1 MNKKIK
7 RILIIF
13 LLFMVLIYT
22 KSIANDYDA
31 NSGGDT
37 GNFYNMRPGD
47 YIVNVNF
54 NNSLYWSNP
63 SCGEFKYY
71 CVEFAQDLNVIK
83 SNGVSYFVEH
93 VIDLVGKKATMDGNE
108 YEGAEIGR
116 IAYILSKNEGYQD
129 GTMWVDEWEYYFHN
143 GSDGNRDYSS
153 AADKNGASFTTT
165 QKLMWLYVNDFANK
179 MGIELDGGANARNEG
194 FNGTA
199 PDSKSDQLG
208 MYWNNLN
215 GERENVESH
224 QDDYLDKTEGKIN
237 NDNAKIFTSTY
248 SGDSTEYI
256 EYGPI
261 TAEFA
266 SRDGHLSH
274 STEIKDQNDN
284 MIYNVSYYS
293 YENGE
298 KIFVDQSQLK
308 SGKEFYLRFEPTQQV
323 KEMTK
328 LKIKITP
335 DVQNV
340 KTARIIV
347 INNPTHQRLFFVKSG
362 EENYQS
368 SAEKEI
374 PVSITGSLEIKKA
387 DTQSGN
393 GIPNVKMQIKRNSNN
408 KWVIGNLKGEVSY
421 INEND
426 SVPFGWYKVFTTES
440 DGKISIKGL
449 YAGDYTITEVENTN
463 SAYVTNP
470 NITVSVKVEPVK
482 TTYTTINNQRII
494 DLKILKQDTDTNK
507 VLANVK
513 FKIKRSSDGKF
524 IKKSGIENI
533 TYVEEN
539 DATEFY
545 TDSNGQIL
553 IEGITAGEYVAIEIE
568 NPNKGYE
575 KNPNTSILLDVNGSG
590 DLKRELVIKN
600 INNKRKYVDISGYVW
615 EDKGNGKD
623 NLRNDLYKND
633 DSDAKDQGVNGIK
646 VLLKEYKS
654 KDLDGKLVGTEISS
668 TTTAESGK
676 YSEIDGGEFIFS
688 DVEIT
693 KLNNYYVEYEY
704 NGLKYQSATSNLNQD
719 NGSKA
724 VDQVERNLLDEKFA
738 EIDSTGSNTVSVK
751 DKNKEEVL
759 KVDYNQTEEH
769 TAKPNIVDNE
779 ITKLHANTKDAN
791 YTFTYDYNTGLSEIR
806 YINLGIY
813 EKEQAD
819 LALAQD
825 LYNVNVGV
833 NGYWHIYNY
842 QSRIDKTTNKFKTSQ
857 DTTEDQWDAWNVGVK
872 FKNSNTGTYKRAIY
886 KSDVNYETEDKNKEL
901 QVYLTYKVGIK
912 NESTFLTRA
921 NKVVEYYDNRYDL
934 VEVGTEID
942 NENNITKRLNY
953 NINKDYND
961 KYSKVTIET
970 NTEVKPTEETYIY
983 IQYKLSRNA
992 ILNILN
998 SNIERDALLYSIAEI
1013 DSYTVF
1019 KDENGSTVAAIDN
1032 DSVPGNI
1039 EIGNINTYEDDN
1051 DSAPPIK
1058 LELKNDRSIEGTVFL
1073 DETSNELKTGQVRQG
1088 DGEYTSD
1095 DKTKISGVKVSLHKV
1110 LEDGS
1115 IDNNVTQVYNGTEWI
1130 EASTLTNDDGD
1141 FKISGYIPGQ
1151 YVVVYT
1157 WGDKEYQ
1164 VQYYKGT
1171 IYDINR
1177 DQNNKEWYKENV
1189 EVRKTDAIDNYE
1201 ERKLIDEQVSKF
1213 TNHNVKEEIS
1223 KAYDNGYTGNI
1234 INKINSLTPTIQ
1246 IGVEYDTTITDGI
1259 EDKVEFIIRNVDFG
1273 LVRRARQKLNLEKRV
1288 SGFKVTLSNGQVL
1301 ADAKIVEDANGKRH
1315 LEGTTNHMTIG
1326 NPTNNFRGYVKL
1338 EIDNEIIEG
1347 ATLNVEYE
1355 IKAVNQS
1362 EIEYVSEDYYKYGK
1376 LGTNEQK
1383 VTLTPYEI
1391 VDYLDKN
1398 LALDENLNEDWEQIT
1413 NIKLK
1418 ELKAIGVEDLNQK
1431 KIVSTKNLSIE
1442 RLLPGESK
1450 SVYLYAAKLLT
1461 STEDITFDN
1470 DAEVVTIKYLN
1481 KNLIQQNE
1489 PSMVPIEYPEKV
1501 STSEEI
1507 QIVPSTGAN
1516 MNYTVPIIVGIVSLV
1531 ILGIGV
1537 FVIKKKII
1545 EK

>member
-1 MNKKIK
+1 MKNRNLRIIISVILML
-7 RILIIF
+7 ILIVMLESKVVANWDPSWLRIGDEVSLSYKELYDNDVGGQITLNDDTYWSNEGQKENIF
-13 LLFMVLIYT
+13 CIQYGQSIPARGTARVDKIITIDNEGVTINYGEKKKYQDFSDDRKREIFRMAYILNQQGGRSQVACNEALGYPFKPSEKQKAVWQNIGAFLNAVDVSMSNSSGGYTSGWSNSDEAQRYIRKALNYVNNGGTLLKRNKDASNVKI
-22 KSIANDYDA
+22 NDYDY
-31 NSGGDT
+31 NNDVYMKIGPFNYSFSEGIEYIGLKDENGNEISNLKYGRYDGNNFVVSESKENIKT
-37 GNFYNMRPGD
+37 GEDFYILINKEQKIEKISKLNIQCPGGNFIM
-47 YIVNVNF
+47 
-54 NNSLYWSNP
+54 
-63 SCGEFKYY
+63 
-71 CVEFAQDLNVIK
+71 
-83 SNGVSYFVEH
+83 
-93 VIDLVGKKATMDGNE
+93 
-108 YEGAEIGR
+108 
-116 IAYILSKNEGYQD
+116 SKIYLLE
-129 GTMWVDEWEYYFHN
+129 T
-143 GSDGNRDYSS
+143 
-153 AADKNGASFTTT
+153 DKN
-165 QKLMWLYVNDFANK
+165 
-179 MGIELDGGANARNEG
+179 
-194 FNGTA
+194 
-199 PDSKSDQLG
+199 
-208 MYWNNLN
+208 
-215 GERENVESH
+215 
-224 QDDYLDKTEGKIN
+224 
-237 NDNAKIFTSTY
+237 
-248 SGDSTEYI
+248 
-256 EYGPI
+256 
-261 TAEFA
+261 
-266 SRDGHLSH
+266 
-274 STEIKDQNDN
+274 
-284 MIYNVSYYS
+284 
-293 YENGE
+293 
-298 KIFVDQSQLK
+298 
-308 SGKEFYLRFEPTQQV
+308 
-323 KEMTK
+323 
-328 LKIKITP
+328 
-335 DVQNV
+335 VQNV
-340 KTARIIV
+340 MTMTTDIK
-347 INNPTHQRLFFVKSG
+347 G
-362 EENYQS
+362 MENRD
-368 SAEKEI
+368 ELELNLEL
-374 PVSITGSLEIKKA
+374 TGNLEIKKA

-463 SAYVTNP
+463 TAYVTNP

-668 TTTAESGK
+668 TTTAELGK

-759 KVDYNQTEEH
+759 KVNYNQTEEH

-1431 KIVSTKNLSIE
+1431 KIVSTKKLSTE